1 MGICVYGLMRV
12 GLDGKLIR
20 FTGGINTMGVVVKPE
35 FKLDFAEIRTMQII
49 IARLPHTD
57 ESVE

>member
-1 MGICVYGLMRV
+1 MRV

-20 FTGGINTMGVVVKPE
+20 FTGGINTMGVVVKLE